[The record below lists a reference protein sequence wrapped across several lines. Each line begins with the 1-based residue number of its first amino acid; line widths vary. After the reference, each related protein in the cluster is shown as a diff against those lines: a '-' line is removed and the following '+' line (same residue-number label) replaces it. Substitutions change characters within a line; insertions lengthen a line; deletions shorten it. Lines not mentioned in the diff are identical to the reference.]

1 MGKLEKSFYW
11 LCFALTIYITI
22 GFKLVPVIL
31 KDELIKNLDENLTL
45 KTSIKKVEFNPF
57 TFAAKIH
64 DFKLSDSN
72 NIPTISFSEF
82 SINFAFLKS
91 IDKVAICFKDILLK
105 DAFVNI
111 IEEKD
116 GSINLAKL
124 VKPSPV
130 EDKKEEPSSSSNIE
144 FLISKLVL
152 ENANIKYSNQDEK
165 PYSLNLENI
174 NYTLYDLGTYKNILS
189 SNDLELKLNE
199 HTHISVVGAFNL
211 VPFKAYG
218 KITIDDLR
226 LKELLAYKEN
236 FFNFDLNE
244 EANLNLILNYNV
256 DTTGNLELQLRSEK
270 LELNKINLN
279 QNKTSIANLEKLDI
293 KNFTFDLQKQD
304 INLDDIDFNTL
315 KTTMISD
322 KNGINF
328 ANLIKETKNTDEVKK
343 QEEPTTKTQELSK
356 PWNVNLS
363 NIKVNNSDFSFLDK
377 VNNST
382 AKTKAF
388 NISLDKL
395 KIVNSDVSLNNLL
408 LKTPT
413 LSYNDNKNS
422 LFISSKNT
430 NINLDNLALKDS
442 ILDINKI
449 EITKDKLT
457 LNDKKSNFD
466 LDSNKLNLL
475 VNKLK
480 IVNNKTSIDNVNL
493 KSSTL
498 GFDDN
503 TSKMKIDGTN
513 INVNVN
519 AFLLDN
525 QAISIKAIKLD
536 KPSIKMSDKTNNIEL
551 NAKDI
556 QLQVNNLLNNKDD
569 LSINSIRLI
578 EPNLDFLNTSDKTKI
593 QAKNLDLEIKKL
605 SNSTKKGFKIENTNL
620 NKPNISVILAKKDS
634 TKETVK
640 SVEKPQNTT
649 KTKFISKK
657 DSSNKSSKT
666 KIEIGPMNIT
676 NAIFTFEDKNLPL
689 PFKTTVTKLNGK
701 ISEFKNRRSST
712 SNLEVK
718 GVVDEYGVA
727 KITGLVHPNNI
738 KILTDINLIFNN
750 IAIKNFTPYSGKF
763 VGREIKDGKLDLDLK
778 YNIEKSNLEAKNN
791 IVITK
796 LELGNK
802 VESPDA
808 ISLPLDIA
816 ITLLKDSNGVIDIN
830 LPVSGNVDDPQFA
843 IGSILW
849 RAFVNLMTKAVTA
862 PFSLLGALF
871 NFSPDEIKTVRFAPL
886 EKEIGPIQKE
896 TLDKI
901 AQILKSK
908 SEIAI
913 KLIPSYNNNDEIY
926 ALKKQKYL
934 AKKQDDTNLK
944 KEEIESLISKENVKT
959 SQLEKI
965 AKTRVSNI
973 NKYLIKEK
981 AISSKQIIIENK
993 IENNSSSIILDISKI
1008 K

>member
-11 LCFALTIYITI
+11 LCFALAIYITI

-31 KDELIKNLDENLTL
+31 KDQLIKNLDENLTQ
-45 KTSIKKVEFNPF
+45 KTDIGRVEFNPF
-57 TFAAKIH
+57 TFKVVVH

-72 NIPTISFSEF
+72 EITTLSFKEF

-91 IDKVAICFKDILLK
+91 IDNLNISFKDILLK

-124 VKPSPV
+124 VNPSPV
-130 EDKKEEPSSSSNIE
+130 EDKKEESSSSSNIE
-144 FLISKLVL
+144 FLVSKLVL
-152 ENANIKYSNQDEK
+152 ENANIKYTNQDEV

-199 HTHISVVGAFNL
+199 HTNISIVGAFNL

-226 LKELLAYKEN
+226 LKELLTYKKD

-244 EANLNLILNYNV
+244 EANLNLILNYNI
-256 DTTGNLELQLRSEK
+256 DSTENLELQLRSEK

-279 QNKTSIANLEKLDI
+279 QSKTSIANLEKLNI
-293 KNFTFDLQKQD
+293 KKFTFDLQKQD
-304 INLDDIDFNTL
+304 INLDDIDFNSL
-315 KTTMISD
+315 KATMISD

-343 QEEPTTKTQELSK
+343 QEEPTTKTQEVSK
-356 PWNVNLS
+356 PWNVNFS

-377 VNNST
+377 VNNNTVKS
-382 AKTKAF
+382 KDF
-388 NISLDKL
+388 NISLDTL
-395 KIVNSDVSLNNLL
+395 KIVDSDVNLNNLL

-413 LSYNDNKNS
+413 FSYGDNKNNM
-422 LFISSKNT
+422 FISTKNT
-430 NINLDNLALKDS
+430 NINLDNLAFKDS

-449 EITKDKLT
+449 EITKEKLN

-480 IVNNKTSIDNVNL
+480 IVNNKTSIDNMSL

-498 GFDDN
+498 VFDDN
-503 TSKMKIDGTN
+503 TSKMQIDGSN

-525 QAISIKAIKLD
+525 ETISIKAIKLD

-578 EPNLDFLNTSDKTKI
+578 QANLNFLNTSDKTKI
-593 QAKNLDLEIKKL
+593 EAKNLDLEIKKL
-605 SNSTKKGFKIENTNL
+605 SNSKKGFKIENTNL
-620 NKPNISVILAKKDS
+620 DKPNISVILAKKDS
-634 TKETVK
+634 QKETTK

-649 KTKFISKK
+649 KTEVTNKK
-657 DSSNKSSKT
+657 EDTNKSSKT

-886 EKEIGPIQKE
+886 EKEVGPIQKE

-926 ALKKQKYL
+926 ALKKEKYL
-934 AKKQDDTNLK
+934 AKKQDDRNLK
-944 KEEIESLISKENVKT
+944 EEEIEALISKENVKI
-959 SQLEKI
+959 SELEKI

-973 NKYLIKEK
+973 NKYLVKEK
-981 AISSKQIIIENK
+981 GINSKQIIIENN
-993 IENNSSSIILDISKI
+993 IENNNSSINLDISKI